1 MVRTEKRLAA
11 LLCLVPFALPA
22 AGATVGVDTDVS
34 RKGGIKTSA
43 DVTIVEIPVYVA
55 GSDGRPVRGL
65 KTEDFELF
73 DDGKKA
79 TDWDLDVIDLE
90 DFGRQTAARDVPLPP
105 SARRHFFFLFDLTF
119 AQPLNIA
126 RARHAAVDFAQ
137 NMMKNGDL
145 GAVATIDV
153 EKGLRLVL
161 SFTSDR
167 DQLAAALSTL
177 ALPKV
182 VSPTADPL
190 ALTVFDPMSVANT
203 PGIGSAAAAGA
214 AIGDAEW
221 ADILSTYAQRQEKN
235 FDAYVTGRVLA
246 LAKELT
252 GLARMLNS
260 IHGRKN
266 VIYFSEGFDSKLL
279 SGMTGADSGRIEGD
293 QIVSGQFW
301 RVSSEDRY
309 GRGELRMALDQM
321 FQVFKRT
328 DSVIYP
334 LDVAGLAPQATS
346 SVEGLTSTDRGA
358 SMARLGSRGRGQDSL
373 YDFAS
378 ETGGQL
384 FKNSN
389 DLGEHLEKLQEE
401 TALVYL
407 LTYSPAV
414 LKDPGRYHKLKV
426 KVKAPGAQV
435 STRAGYFE
443 PRPWSTLTPG
453 ERRLL
458 AAQQITYGLPRT
470 DVAARA
476 LVAPILASDREGARV
491 PVILE
496 IPGAPLV
503 RQALGD
509 TLNLEIFAYA
519 TNAKL
524 KTKGY
529 FTQGLQ
535 LDLKRVG
542 PRLASSGIKYYGEMF
557 LPPGTYWLRVLVRI
571 AETGRSGL
579 LIVPVTV
586 PPRENRQLFTVGPVF
601 HDVPGKWLMVKAP
614 PKTGAPEPPPYPF
627 VSRGESFIPTADPVL
642 DASADSLL
650 SLLVYNAPNGSDLDV
665 RGEILGKAGVRLG
678 PAALS
683 RVAATREAGGPLNLL
698 CSFRPEKL
706 EKGTYTLWVAVK
718 DRTTGAEGESLGP
731 FEVR

>member
-1 MVRTEKRLAA
+1 MTTHRRLSVAALVAA
-11 LLCLVPFALPA
+11 LLPGL
-22 AGATVGVDTDVS
+22 AGAQKPADQAD
-34 RKGGIKTSA
+34 RKGDVRTSA

-55 GSDGRPVRGL
+55 GNNGRPVRGL
-65 KTEDFELF
+65 KKEDFGLF

-79 TDWDLDVIDLE
+79 SDWDLEVIDLE
-90 DFGRQTAARDVPLPP
+90 DFGRQTVTPGVPLPP
-105 SARRHFFFLFDLTF
+105 AAQRHFFFLFDLTF
-119 AQPLNIA
+119 AQPINIA
-126 RARHAAVDFAQ
+126 KARHAAVAFVQ
-137 NMMKNGDL
+137 NTMKNGDL

-161 SFTSDR
+161 SFTQDR

-182 VSPTADPL
+182 ISPTSDPL
-190 ALTVFDPMSVANT
+190 ALTVFDPSSLATV
-203 PGIGSAAAAGA
+203 PGTGPAGLGGE

-221 ADILSTYAQRQEKN
+221 ADILSTYAQRQESN

-246 LAKELT
+246 LAKELA

-266 VIYFSEGFDSKLL
+266 IIYFSEGFDSKLL
-279 SGMTGADSGRIEGD
+279 SGITGEVSGRVEGD
-293 QIVSGQFW
+293 QIVSGQTW
-301 RVSSEDRY
+301 KVSSENRY
-309 GRGELRMALDQM
+309 GRSELRMALDEM
-321 FQVFKRT
+321 FQIFKRT
-328 DSVIYP
+328 DNVIYP
-334 LDVAGLAPQATS
+334 LDVSGLAAQAAS

-373 YDFAS
+373 YAFAS

-414 LKDPGRYHKLKV
+414 LRDPGRYHNLKV

-435 STRAGYFE
+435 SFRAGYFE

-458 AAQQITYGLPRT
+458 AAQQIAYGLPRT
-470 DVAARA
+470 DIPARA
-476 LVAPILASDREGARV
+476 IAAPLLASDRDGARV
-491 PVILE
+491 PVIIE
-496 IPGAPLV
+496 IPGDTLI

-519 TNAKL
+519 TNSKL

-529 FTQGLQ
+529 FSQALG

-579 LIVPVTV
+579 LIIPVTV
-586 PPRENRQLFTVGPVF
+586 PPRENRQLFAVGPVF
-601 HDVPGKWLMVKAP
+601 HDASGKWLMVKSL
-614 PKTGAPEPPPYPF
+614 PKAGAPAPPPYPF

-642 DASADSLL
+642 DSSADSLL

-665 RGEILGKAGVRLG
+665 RGEIRGKAGVRLG

-683 RVAATREAGGPLNLL
+683 RVASTRDAGGPLNLL

-706 EKGTYTLWVAVK
+706 EKGTYTLWVGVK
-718 DRTTGAEGESLGP
+718 DRATGAEGETLGP